1 MEKFTQEVYATVTSG
16 FFHNLQYFIKI
27 YLSKYSD
34 GNVKMKTF
42 QKIKRYRIQ
51 KEMTQEE
58 LAEAT
63 NLSISYI
70 SQVETGRKKMGRV
83 GLEKV
88 AAALEVPVGRL
99 LEPDPAAGE
108 NAKKNQILREVSDC
122 DEYEMNI
129 IYDTV
134 LHLKKSLRKNR
145 Q

>member
-1 MEKFTQEVYATVTSG
+1 MEKFTQEVYVTVTSG

-34 GNVKMKTF
+34 GNVKMETF
-42 QKIKRYRIQ
+42 QRIKRYRIQ
-51 KEMTQEE
+51 KQMTQEE

-83 GLEKV
+83 VMEKV

-99 LEPDPAAGE
+99 LDIDQDAGE
-108 NAKKNQILREVSDC
+108 SAKKNQILREVSGR

>member
-1 MEKFTQEVYATVTSG
+1 METS
-16 FFHNLQYFIKI
+16 
-27 YLSKYSD
+27 
-34 GNVKMKTF
+34 
-42 QKIKRYRIQ
+42 QKIKRYRMQ

-88 AAALEVPVGRL
+88 AAILEVPVGRL
-99 LEPDPAAGE
+99 LEPDLAADE
-108 NAKKNQILREVSDC
+108 SAKKNQILREVSDC
-122 DEYEMNI
+122 NEYEMNV

>member
-1 MEKFTQEVYATVTSG
+1 MEKFTQEVYVTVTSG

-34 GNVKMKTF
+34 GNVKMETF
-42 QKIKRYRIQ
+42 QRIKRYRIQ
-51 KEMTQEE
+51 KQMTQEE

-83 GLEKV
+83 GMEKV

-99 LEPDPAAGE
+99 LDIDQDAGE
-108 NAKKNQILREVSDC
+108 SAKKNQILREVSGR

>member
-83 GLEKV
+83 GLEKG

-99 LEPDPAAGE
+99 LDIDQDAGE
-108 NAKKNQILREVSDC
+108 SAKKNQILREISNYNK
-122 DEYEMNI
+122 YEMNI